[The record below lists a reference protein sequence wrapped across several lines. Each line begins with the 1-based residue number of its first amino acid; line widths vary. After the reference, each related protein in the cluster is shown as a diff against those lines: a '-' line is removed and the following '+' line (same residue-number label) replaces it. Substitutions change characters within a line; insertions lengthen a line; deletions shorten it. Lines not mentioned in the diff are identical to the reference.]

1 MKGEDWFNDKRL
13 KVEENFWIKQIL
25 LCAIKVVEN
34 PFEELQPIL
43 TCRQAYKKL
52 KEKYFK
58 IKIKQLKKKKEKI
71 VISHTRV

>member
-1 MKGEDWFNDKRL
+1 MEGEDWFNDKIL
-13 KVEENFWIKQIL
+13 KVEENYWIKQIL

-52 KEKYFK
+52 KEKY
-58 IKIKQLKKKKEKI
+58 LK
-71 VISHTRV
+71 